1 MTVVE
6 IILASATELG
16 IADDVQAYLDGES
29 DVGEAD
35 TENLLRCFNLVE
47 NELAL
52 DYLPLLAEETV
63 DSDTG
68 AVFFNELSRDAFRIV
83 KIVDANGNNVSF
95 KIFPD
100 YLKAQSGTLTI
111 TYAYAPKA
119 KSLSD
124 ESDFKAYASVRL
136 FAYGIATE
144 YCLASGLF
152 EEASVW
158 SQKYKEAITATYR
171 AHPNK
176 VMKSRRWA

>member
-29 DVGEAD
+29 NVGEAD

-52 DYLPLLAEETV
+52 DYLPLLAEEKVRTE
-63 DSDTG
+63 TG
-68 AVFFNELSRDAFRIV
+68 AVYFRELSRDASRIV
-83 KIVDANGNNVSF
+83 KVVDGNGNSIPF

-100 YLKAQSGTLTI
+100 YLKAQSGELTI
-111 TYAYAPKA
+111 TYAYAPKK
-119 KSLSD
+119 KSISD

-152 EEASVW
+152 EDASVW
-158 SQKYKEAITATYR
+158 SQKFKEAITATYR
-171 AHPNK
+171 AHPAK
-176 VMKSRRWA
+176 VMSSRRWA